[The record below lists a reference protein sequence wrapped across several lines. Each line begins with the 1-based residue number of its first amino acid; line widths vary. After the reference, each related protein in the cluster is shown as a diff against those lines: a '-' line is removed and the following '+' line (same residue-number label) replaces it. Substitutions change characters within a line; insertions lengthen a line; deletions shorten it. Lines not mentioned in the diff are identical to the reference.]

1 MFHIHH
7 CHQDG
12 QHHRTGSVQV
22 HGENHLIL
30 TAVGVKQCVLKAG
43 PLLQQE
49 RWFMDG
55 PVRSWSL
62 LMFST
67 AETET
72 KNMMKK

>member
-1 MFHIHH
+1 MGGGGSGPSHH
-7 CHQDG
+7 
-12 QHHRTGSVQV
+12 SVQV
-22 HGENHLIL
+22 HGENNLIL